1 MNMAGDINTR
11 MGVSGLSQ
19 YKSAMQQAQ
28 QSVKTL
34 DAELKKNEAAY
45 KASGDK
51 ETYMAE
57 KSTLLNKKLTEQKK
71 AADQAQKALN
81 DMNKRGVDPASK
93 AYQQM
98 QMALVKAQTGV
109 LETTASLNDL
119 TRGEQ
124 QAAAGADQL
133 TASVGNISKKV
144 SLDAVVSGIDKL
156 TTGLENAAKR
166 AVDFGKAMVNEVLDS
181 ASWADDVA
189 TMASKLNMGVEEYQR
204 YKGVFDTVADITVS
218 DWIKAKK
225 KIQAAINNPSQNQL
239 DVLDALGI
247 STHETVNSGKYGLVE
262 GAARNY
268 EDVLWEI
275 GEKLRQKVESGELTQ
290 DLADTYANQVFGRSF
305 DNLNP
310 LFALGKEGFQK
321 AFDKVNVV
329 DEEAVQKLAE
339 MNDTIIKLKD
349 SFKKLEA
356 EVLSGLA
363 PTITD
368 MAKALDGL
376 MGKIIEYLK
385 TEDGQKMLQKLGDAV
400 SGLIGDL
407 SKIDPDTVVQGF
419 VDIFDSIVK
428 SIEYLV
434 DHRGEIVTALKAI
447 FGVWATGKIVGAA
460 TTILNMVNAV
470 KNFKMPTPG
479 TDGGAPVT
487 DGNGTG
493 TGTGTSGGGW
503 LSQMLNTLVSGMPTK
518 AVLDDTFELLRRGKE
533 QLAEY
538 RKATQGMNATDAN
551 AYTLKMGFGISD
563 EEAKD
568 LANKM
573 NKNPPEVTVETV
585 PEANAA
591 EKIAQDVGKVI
602 LPAELRIMGG
612 GIGLGG
618 GGEMLSLF
626 SGNKRA
632 VYSNANGIN
641 FVPYDGYLSVL
652 HKGERVMPASQNK
665 NYTYNNHTYFGSVNL
680 HNGLEVDALTES
692 IERNN
697 RRKRGGYG
705 AN

>member
-119 TRGEQ
+119 TREEQ

-156 TTGLENAAKR
+156 TTGLENAAKK
-166 AVDFGKAMVNEVLDS
+166 AVDFGRAMVNEVLDS

-189 TMASKLNMGVEEYQR
+189 TMATKLNMGVEEYQR

-247 STHETVNSGKYGLVE
+247 STHETVNSVKYGMVE

-290 DLADTYANQVFGRSF
+290 DLANTYAQQVFGRGF

-434 DHRGEIVTALKAI
+434 KNRGEIVGALKAI

-460 TTILNMVNAV
+460 TTILNMINAV

-503 LSQMLNTLVSGMPTK
+503 LSPLLNTLVSGMPTQ
-518 AVLDDTFELLRRGKE
+518 AVLNDTFYLLDKGKKAAEEYKQAIKGMSEAEKEMYDYVWAGFSEE
-533 QLAEY
+533 Q
-538 RKATQGMNATDAN
+538 
-551 AYTLKMGFGISD
+551 
-563 EEAKD
+563 AKEIY
-568 LANKM
+568 NR
-573 NKNPPEVTVETV
+573 NHPEITVETV
-585 PEANAA
+585 PEENAA
-591 EKIAQDVGKVI
+591 EKIAQEVGKVV

-612 GIGLGG
+612 GVGLGG

-632 VYSNANGIN
+632 VYSNANGIS

>member
-133 TASVGNISKKV
+133 TASVGNISRKV

-156 TTGLENAAKR
+156 TTGLQNAAKR
-166 AVDFGKAMVNEVLDS
+166 AVDFGKAMVDEVLDS

-189 TMASKLNMGVEEYQR
+189 TMATKLNMGVEEYQR

-225 KIQAAINNPSQNQL
+225 KIQAAIYNPTENQL
-239 DVLDALGI
+239 DVLEALGI
-247 STHETVNSGKYGLVE
+247 STRETVNSGKYGMVE
-262 GAARNY
+262 GAARDY

-290 DLADTYANQVFGRSF
+290 DLANTYAQQVFGRGY
-305 DNLNP
+305 DDLNP
-310 LFALGKEGFQK
+310 LFKLGKEGFKK
-321 AFDKVNVV
+321 AFDEQNVTS
-329 DEEAVQKLAE
+329 EEAIEKLAE
-339 MNDTIIKLKD
+339 MNDTIGKLQN
-349 SFKKLEA
+349 SFKALEA

-434 DHRGEIVTALKAI
+434 KNRGEIVGALKAI

-460 TTILNMVNAV
+460 TTILNMINAV

-503 LSQMLNTLVSGMPTK
+503 LSPLLNTLVSGMPTQ
-518 AVLDDTFELLRRGKE
+518 AVLNDTFYLLDKGKKAAEEYKQAIKGMSEAEKEMYDYVWAGFSEE
-533 QLAEY
+533 Q
-538 RKATQGMNATDAN
+538 
-551 AYTLKMGFGISD
+551 
-563 EEAKD
+563 AKEIY
-568 LANKM
+568 NR
-573 NKNPPEVTVETV
+573 NHPEITVETV
-585 PEANAA
+585 PEENAA
-591 EKIAQDVGKVI
+591 EKIAQEVGKVV

-612 GIGLGG
+612 GVGLGG

-632 VYSNANGIN
+632 VYSNANGIS

-697 RRKRGGYG
+697 RRKRVGYG

>member
-1 MNMAGDINTR
+1 MAGGEVNTKF
-11 MGVSGLSQ
+11 GVSGLSQ

-133 TASVGNISKKV
+133 TASVGNISKKL

-156 TTGLENAAKR
+156 TTGLQNAAKR
-166 AVDFGKAMVNEVLDS
+166 AMDFGKAMVDEVLDS

-189 TMASKLNMGVEEYQR
+189 TMASKLNMGIEEYQR

-225 KIQAAINNPSQNQL
+225 KIEAAINNPSQNQL

-247 STHETVNSGKYGLVE
+247 STHETVNSEKYGLVE

-290 DLADTYANQVFGRSF
+290 DLANTYAQQVFGRGY
-305 DNLNP
+305 DDLNP
-310 LFALGKEGFQK
+310 LFDLGKEGFQK

-339 MNDTIIKLKD
+339 MNDTIINLQD
-349 SFKKLEA
+349 SFKKLER

-419 VDIFDSIVK
+419 VNIFDSIVK

-434 DHRGEIVTALKAI
+434 DHKDGIVTALKAI
-447 FGVWATGKIVGAA
+447 FGVWTTGKIVGAA
-460 TTILNMVNAV
+460 TTIMNMINAV
-470 KNFKMPTPG
+470 KNFKLPTPG

-487 DGNGTG
+487 DGTGTG

-503 LSQMLNTLVSGMPTK
+503 LSPLLSTLVSGMPTQAVLNDTFYLLDKGKK
-518 AVLDDTFELLRRGKE
+518 AVEEYKQAIKGMSEAEKE
-533 QLAEY
+533 IYDYMWA
-538 RKATQGMNATDAN
+538 
-551 AYTLKMGFGISD
+551 GFS
-563 EEAKD
+563 EEQAKEIY
-568 LANKM
+568 NR
-573 NKNPPEVTVETV
+573 NHPEITVETV
-585 PEANAA
+585 PEENAA
-591 EKIAQDVGKVI
+591 EKIAQDVGKVV

-632 VYSNANGIN
+632 VYSHANGIN
-641 FVPYDGYLSVL
+641 FVPNDGYIAAL
-652 HKGERVMPASQNK
+652 HKGERVLTAEENK
-665 NYTYNNHTYFGSVNL
+665 HYSYSYNTYLGGVNIK
-680 HNGLEVDALTES
+680 NGENVDDLIES
-692 IERNN
+692 IDRHNK
-697 RRKRGGYG
+697 RRQKGYG
-705 AN
+705 N